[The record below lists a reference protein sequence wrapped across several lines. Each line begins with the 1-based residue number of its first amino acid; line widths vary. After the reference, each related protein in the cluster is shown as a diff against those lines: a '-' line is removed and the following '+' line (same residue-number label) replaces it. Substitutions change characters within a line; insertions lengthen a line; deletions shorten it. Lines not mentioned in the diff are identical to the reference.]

1 MEQLTGIDAS
11 FVYLETAR
19 SPMHIG
25 GVIVCK
31 APPGGFNFDDYYRLI
46 QSRLAKSKVF
56 RRRLVSVPMG
66 LDAPYWIEDPNF
78 NLDSHVHHMALP
90 APGSWEELRK
100 LAQHIFAIPLDLRR
114 PLWSLTFVEGLDTIP
129 TLPKGTFALIHK
141 VHHSSVDGMGG
152 VDLISSLFDLTRDWD
167 VEVEEDNWMPD
178 MEPSNVTLLSNAY
191 MHLLAKPKL
200 AVKTVQ
206 SAVSGLWSVGKDV
219 LVEKQAPPTVP
230 FRGPKTRFNVPISA
244 QRRFGGVW
252 LPLDQ
257 VRATKD
263 RIPNVTVNDL
273 VLGICSGALR
283 RYLLKRGELPDNT
296 LTAMA
301 PISVR
306 DATSEGGNQ
315 VSAMLVPLATH
326 IEDPLERMASLREYT
341 QRSKVRAQAIGA
353 TTLMDAAKVV
363 PFTLG
368 IAASRLYSRMEIAK
382 YVRPV
387 FNLVI
392 TNVPGPRQKLYF
404 GGGEL
409 VGSLGMAPIID
420 GLGLMIVVTSYQDYL
435 TISVTSC
442 PEILPDVQFFE
453 SCLIDSFKEL
463 REAAKKLPKTAT
475 RKKATQ
481 KKAAS
486 KKAVRKVKADKA
498 AVKPRARKK
507 LATKKAPVRK
517 PAKKAGENV

>member
-31 APPGGFNFDDYYRLI
+31 APPGGFRFEDYYRLI
-46 QSRLAKSKVF
+46 ESRLARSKVF
-56 RRRLVSVPMG
+56 RRRLVNVPMG

-114 PLWSLTFVEGLDTIP
+114 PLWSLTFVEGLDSIP

-152 VDLISSLFDLTRDWD
+152 VDLISSLFDLTREWE

-191 MHLLAKPKL
+191 MHLLAKPKQ
-200 AVKTVQ
+200 AVKTVR
-206 SAVSGLWSVGKDV
+206 SVVSGLWSVGKDV

-257 VRATKD
+257 IRSTKD
-263 RIPNVTVNDL
+263 RIPHVTVNDL

-283 RYLLKRGELPDNT
+283 RYLLKHNELPDNT

-326 IEDPLERMASLREYT
+326 LDDPLERLASLREYT
-341 QRSKVRAQAIGA
+341 QRSKLRAQAIGA

-368 IAASRLYSRMEIAK
+368 TAASRLYSRMEIAK

-409 VGSLGMAPIID
+409 VGTLGMAPIID

-442 PEILPDVQFFE
+442 PEILQDVEFFE
-453 SCLIDSFKEL
+453 SCLIESFREL
-463 REAAKKLPKTAT
+463 REAAKSLPAATAKKKTVKSRAP
-475 RKKATQ
+475 
-481 KKAAS
+481 
-486 KKAVRKVKADKA
+486 RKV
-498 AVKPRARKK
+498 RARKALAKPGPGKK
-507 LATKKAPVRK
+507 LAVKKAPVRR
-517 PAKKAGENV
+517 PSKKAGENE

>member
-1 MEQLTGIDAS
+1 
-11 FVYLETAR
+11 
-19 SPMHIG
+19 
-25 GVIVCK
+25 
-31 APPGGFNFDDYYRLI
+31 
-46 QSRLAKSKVF
+46 
-56 RRRLVSVPMG
+56 
-66 LDAPYWIEDPNF
+66 
-78 NLDSHVHHMALP
+78 
-90 APGSWEELRK
+90 LRK

-114 PLWSLTFVEGLDTIP
+114 PLWSLTFVEGLDSIP

-167 VEVEEDNWMPD
+167 VEVEDDAWMPD

-191 MHLLAKPKL
+191 MHLLAKPKQ

-206 SAVSGLWSVGKDV
+206 SVISGLWSVGKDV

-257 VRATKD
+257 IRATKD
-263 RIPNVTVNDL
+263 SIPNVTVNDL

-283 RYLLKRGELPDNT
+283 RYLLKHGELPDNT

-326 IEDPLERMASLREYT
+326 LEDPLERLASLKQYT
-341 QRSKVRAQAIGA
+341 QRSKLRAQAIGA

-409 VGSLGMAPIID
+409 VGTLGMAPIID

-442 PEILPDVQFFE
+442 PEILQDVQFFE

-463 REAAKKLPKTAT
+463 REAAKTLPKTT
-475 RKKATQ
+475 PRKKAA
-481 KKAAS
+481 K
-486 KKAVRKVKADKA
+486 KKAVRKVAAAGKG

-507 LATKKAPVRK
+507 LAVRKAPIRK
-517 PAKKAGENV
+517 PAKKAGESV

>member
-1 MEQLTGIDAS
+1 M
-11 FVYLETAR
+11 
-19 SPMHIG
+19 
-25 GVIVCK
+25 
-31 APPGGFNFDDYYRLI
+31 
-46 QSRLAKSKVF
+46 
-56 RRRLVSVPMG
+56 
-66 LDAPYWIEDPNF
+66 
-78 NLDSHVHHMALP
+78 
-90 APGSWEELRK
+90 
-100 LAQHIFAIPLDLRR
+100 
-114 PLWSLTFVEGLDTIP
+114 
-129 TLPKGTFALIHK
+129 IHK

-481 KKAAS
+481 KKAVS

>member
-31 APPGGFNFDDYYRLI
+31 APPGGFHFEDYYRLI
-46 QSRLAKSKVF
+46 ESRLAKSKVF
-56 RRRLVSVPMG
+56 RRRLVNVPMG

-114 PLWSLTFVEGLDTIP
+114 PLWSLTFVEGLDSIP

-167 VEVEEDNWMPD
+167 VPPEDDHWMPD
-178 MEPSNVTLLSNAY
+178 MEPSNATLLSNAY
-191 MHLLAKPKL
+191 MHLLAKPKQ
-200 AVKTVQ
+200 AVKTVR
-206 SAVSGLWSVGKDV
+206 SMISGLWSVGKDV

-252 LPLDQ
+252 LPLDEI
-257 VRATKD
+257 RDTKD
-263 RIPNVTVNDL
+263 KISHVTVNDL

-283 RYLLKRGELPDNT
+283 RYLIKHGELPDNT

-326 IEDPLERMASLREYT
+326 IEDPLERLASLREYT
-341 QRSKVRAQAIGA
+341 QRSKLRAQAIGA

-368 IAASRLYSRMEIAK
+368 TAASRLYSRMEIAK

-409 VGSLGMAPIID
+409 VGTLGMAPIID

-442 PEILPDVQFFE
+442 PEILQDVQFFE

-463 REAAKKLPKTAT
+463 REAANSLP
-475 RKKATQ
+475 
-481 KKAAS
+481 KAAS
-486 KKAVRKVKADKA
+486 KKKAVKKKPVRKAKAEKA
-498 AVKPRARKK
+498 AVKPLARKK
-507 LATKKAPVRK
+507 LAVKKAPVRK
-517 PAKKAGENV
+517 PSSKAGESK